1 MSYDLCLLPQA
12 KKPYY
17 IENIRMNIYSLEE
30 LCFYLYNNACLI
42 DESLLNER
50 LLDWLRDELG
60 LTRLYRQL
68 YDQLEKKDGIG
79 FLVLPIFREAGY
91 LTTSAMREYQEQL
104 QKLEVQ
110 SADMKQKLRGD
121 YLVKERMY
129 GRAVSEYREVLKRK
143 NPGKLG
149 VQFYAAI
156 WNNLGAA
163 YAGMLDFR
171 RAADCFLEA
180 YHLTRTKETFR
191 KYISTLPLFLSEE
204 DYQKQL
210 EELKADP
217 YLVQKIQEYNA
228 KMCTSEEYLEE
239 KGGSIGVLLGVLV
252 SLFDPAMIVIG
263 GSCVELQEELSPI
276 VEKKLS
282 SLCPLACS
290 EGLVI
295 RWDDSSR
302 STLYQGM
309 SQVVYEGWNPLCMTD
324 PQPGKEKNSRD

>member
-129 GRAVSEYREVLKRK
+129 GRAVSEYREILKRK

-239 KGGSIGVLLGVLV
+239 KERMHRERSERSRKGSEGAVLQKYKNMRLAYRERIMYTLGV
-252 SLFDPAMIVIG
+252 
-263 GSCVELQEELSPI
+263 CKRKQ
-276 VEKKLS
+276 
-282 SLCPLACS
+282 
-290 EGLVI
+290 
-295 RWDDSSR
+295 DSS
-302 STLYQGM
+302 
-309 SQVVYEGWNPLCMTD
+309 D
-324 PQPGKEKNSRD
+324 